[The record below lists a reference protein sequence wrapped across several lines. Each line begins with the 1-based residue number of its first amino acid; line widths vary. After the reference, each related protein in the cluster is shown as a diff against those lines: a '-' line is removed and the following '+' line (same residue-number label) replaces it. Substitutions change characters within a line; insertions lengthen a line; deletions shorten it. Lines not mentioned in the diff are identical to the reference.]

1 MKKKREKNLISTDE
15 RIYYRIMIT
24 VFIIYFQYLR
34 NKIKLKGDSESC
46 VIKNKTFH

>member
-1 MKKKREKNLISTDE
+1 MKKKKRKNLISTK